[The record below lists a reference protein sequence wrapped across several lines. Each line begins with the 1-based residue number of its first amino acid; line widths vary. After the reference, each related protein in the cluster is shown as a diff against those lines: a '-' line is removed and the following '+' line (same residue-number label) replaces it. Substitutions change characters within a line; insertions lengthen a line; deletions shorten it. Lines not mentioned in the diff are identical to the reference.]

1 MKTISP
7 SCYFCIITQIGSAIN
22 LSKKT
27 KTKKKCCP
35 VRYSSQMP
43 PYLVQVNRIACIE
56 AIYTHAACF
65 TVSLTP
71 VPMKYF
77 QTIFKGRIY
86 CTSLCSVALKK
97 KEVKKRCWLNID
109 AIVFLNLYNFFYH
122 LIPLFNCVAWY
133 KYRISEAA
141 FWW

>member
-22 LSKKT
+22 LSKN
-27 KTKKKCCP
+27 KKKCCP

-71 VPMKYF
+71 VYF
-77 QTIFKGRIY
+77 QAVSSKVEYT
-86 CTSLCSVALKK
+86 ALHY
-97 KEVKKRCWLNID
+97 VL
-109 AIVFLNLYNFFYH
+109 L
-122 LIPLFNCVAWY
+122 P
-133 KYRISEAA
+133 
-141 FWW
+141 